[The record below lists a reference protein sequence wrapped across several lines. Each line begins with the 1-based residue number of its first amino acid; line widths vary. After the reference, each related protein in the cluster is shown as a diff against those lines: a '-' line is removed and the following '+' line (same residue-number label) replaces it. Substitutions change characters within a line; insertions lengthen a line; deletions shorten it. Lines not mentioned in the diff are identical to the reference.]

1 MTLRLRPASI
11 KPSVQLREPDEAS
24 AADLQG
30 RKVALR
36 QYSLNCSTAEPETL
50 SRFMPIRALSISD
63 CTWSFLSL
71 HDLPHYPQRLRD
83 QLLSKRKILGLVFQS
98 PFRT

>member
-50 SRFMPIRALSISD
+50 SQMIYPNQGTFNIR
-63 CTWSFLSL
+63 L
-71 HDLPHYPQRLRD
+71 HLKLPFT
-83 QLLSKRKILGLVFQS
+83 S
-98 PFRT
+98 